1 MEEIAIRKARF
12 TEHQIIAV
20 LKSVEAGRT
29 VKDVCREAGISEAS
43 YYNWKAKFGGME
55 ASDIKKMKDLEDENR
70 RLKQMFAD
78 LSLECRALK
87 DVIGKK
93 ALKPAIKREL
103 VSYLTAQ
110 FAMSLRQACR
120 ILSLSRTVFRYQP
133 DTQRDEPVIMAL
145 TVAAERYPRYGFKKL
160 FQVLRRQGKSWNH
173 KRVHRIYCLL
183 KLNFRR
189 KGKQRLPVRNPVPLV
204 TPEAMNQS
212 WSIDFMHDAL
222 VCGRRFRT
230 FNVVDDFNRE
240 ALAIEIDLNI
250 PAQRVVRVLDRIVA
264 NRGYPLKMRMD
275 NGPELVS
282 LTLAQWAQWAQ
293 WAEEHGVM
301 LEFIRPGKPTQNAF
315 IERFNR
321 TYRTEILDFYLFRTL
336 NEAREITERWLA
348 EYNGERPHE
357 SLNNLTPKEYRL
369 MAETPE
375 ISKSAWN

>member
-1 MEEIAIRKARF
+1 MRKARF

-29 VKDVCREAGISEAS
+29 VKDVCREAAISEAS
-43 YYNWKAKFGGME
+43 YYNWKAKYGGME
-55 ASDIKKMKDLEDENR
+55 AADIKKIKDLEDENR

-120 ILSLSRTVFRYQP
+120 TLSLSRTVYFYQP
-133 DTQRDEPVIMAL
+133 DTRRDEPVIHAL
-145 TVAAERYPRYGFKKL
+145 TELAERYPRYGFKKL
-160 FQVLRRQGKSWNH
+160 FQLLRRQGNTWNH

-189 KGKQRLPVRNPVPLV
+189 KGKQRLPVRNPAPLA
-204 TPEAMNQS
+204 TPQALNQS

-250 PAQRVVRVLDRIVA
+250 PAQRVIRVLDRIVA

-282 LTLAQWAQWAQ
+282 LVLAQ
-293 WAEEHGVM
+293 WAEEHGVQ
-301 LEFIRPGKPTQNAF
+301 LEFIKPGKPTQNAF

-336 NEAREITERWLA
+336 NEAREITERWLK
-348 EYNGERPHE
+348 EYNNERPHE
-357 SLNNLTPKEYRL
+357 SLNNLTPEEYRL
-369 MAETPE
+369 MAEKPE
-375 ISKSAWN
+375 HSKSAWN

>member
-1 MEEIAIRKARF
+1 MRKARF
-12 TEHQIIAV
+12 TEHQTIAV

-29 VKDVCREAGISEAS
+29 VKDVCREAGISETS

-78 LSLECRALK
+78 LCLESRALK
-87 DVIGKK
+87 DVIEKK

-110 FAMSLRQACR
+110 FAMSIRQSCR
-120 ILSLSRTVFRYQP
+120 TLSLSRTVYVYQP
-133 DTQRDEPVIMAL
+133 DTRRDEPLIQLL
-145 TVAAERYPRYGFKKL
+145 TELAERYPRYDFKKL
-160 FQVLRRQGKSWNH
+160 FQLLRRQGNTRNH

-189 KGKQRLPVRNPVPLV
+189 RGKQRLPVRNPAPLA
-204 TPEAMNQS
+204 TPEALNQS

-222 VCGRRFRT
+222 VCGRRLRT
-230 FNVVDDFNRE
+230 FNVVDDVNRE

-250 PAQRVVRVLDRIVA
+250 PAQRVVRVLDRIAA

-275 NGPELVS
+275 NGSELTSVA
-282 LTLAQWAQWAQ
+282 LVQ

-301 LEFIRPGKPTQNAF
+301 QEFIKPGKPTQNAF

-336 NEAREITERWLA
+336 NEAREITERWLN
-348 EYNGERPHE
+348 EYNSERPHE
-357 SLNNLTPKEYRL
+357 SLNNLTPEEYWL
-369 MAETPE
+369 MAENPE
-375 ISKSAWN
+375 VSKSTWN